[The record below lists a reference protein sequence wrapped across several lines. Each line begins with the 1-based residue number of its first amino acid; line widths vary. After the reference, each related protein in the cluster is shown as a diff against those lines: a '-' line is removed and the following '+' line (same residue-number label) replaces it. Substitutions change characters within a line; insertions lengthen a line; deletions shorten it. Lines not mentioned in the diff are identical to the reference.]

1 MPATIYTP
9 REMIDTLIA
18 FDTTSRDSNLEL
30 IHFVRDYLSGH
41 GVNST
46 LIHDETG
53 AKANLFATVG
63 PGGDGG
69 VVLSGHT
76 DVVPVDGQD
85 WHTDPFTVV
94 ERDGKLFGRG
104 TSDMKS
110 FSAIALALVPEML
123 AKPLKQPIHFALSYD
138 EEVGCL
144 GVHGL
149 VGHLAEAGI
158 RPQAV
163 IVGEPT
169 EMSVVNA
176 HKGCFSFYTT
186 VTGLEA
192 HSSATPDGVNSI
204 YYAAELIGF
213 LRQLAE
219 TMKSEQANE
228 RFDPPYTTVHV
239 GTIKGGTAQNIIP
252 RETKFTWECRV
263 VPGGDPDE
271 LRGRLD
277 AFAAEDVL
285 PRMREVYPDANITT
299 EVRSAIP
306 PLLPED
312 GSPAES
318 LVLALAGS
326 NQTYAVS
333 YGTEAGIFQRDN
345 HIPTVVCGPG
355 NIREAHKP
363 NEFIELSQI
372 DACVGFMRRLIDR
385 MS

>member
-1 MPATIYTP
+1 VA
-9 REMIDTLIA
+9 
-18 FDTTSRDSNLEL
+18 
-30 IHFVRDYLSGH
+30 
-41 GVNST
+41 ST
-46 LIHDETG
+46 LIHDDTG

-63 PGGDGG
+63 PEGDGG

-85 WHTDPFTVV
+85 WDTDPFTVV

-110 FSAIALALVPEML
+110 FSAIALALVPQML

-149 VGHLAEAGI
+149 VGHLAEVGI

-169 EMSVVNA
+169 EMKVVNA
-176 HKGCFSFYTT
+176 HKGCYSFYTT

-204 YYAAELIGF
+204 FYAAELIGF
-213 LRQLAE
+213 LQRLADE
-219 TMKSEQANE
+219 MKTEQVNE
-228 RFDPPYTTVHV
+228 RFNPPFTTVHV
-239 GTIKGGTAQNIIP
+239 GTVNGGTAQNIIP
-252 RETKFTWECRV
+252 RQTVFSWECRV
-263 VPGGDPDE
+263 VPGGDPDD
-271 LRGRLD
+271 LRGRLET
-277 AFAAEDVL
+277 FANAEVL
-285 PRMREVYPDANITT
+285 PRMREVHPGAEIKTV
-299 EVRSAIP
+299 VRSAIP
-306 PLLPED
+306 PLLPQD

-326 NQTYAVS
+326 NQTHAVS

-345 HIPTVVCGPG
+345 NVPTVVCGPG

-372 DACVGFMRRLIDR
+372 DECIGFMHRLIDR
-385 MS
+385 LS